1 MVYPAI
7 LHETFQLFHLKLKEQ
22 TKQYNTMIKKEW
34 LKTLLMLIMFL
45 YSNLLK
51 EGKIENIVYER
62 SS

>member
-7 LHETFQLFHLKLKEQ
+7 LHETFQLFHVKLEAQ

-34 LKTLLMLIMFL
+34 LKTLLILTMFL

-51 EGKIENIVYER
+51 EGKIEKIIYEM
-62 SS
+62 SL